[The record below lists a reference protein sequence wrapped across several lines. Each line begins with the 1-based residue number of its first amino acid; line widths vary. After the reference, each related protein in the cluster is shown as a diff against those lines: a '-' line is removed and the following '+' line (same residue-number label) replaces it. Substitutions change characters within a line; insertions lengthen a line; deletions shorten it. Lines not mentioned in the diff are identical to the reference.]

1 MMTAQIS
8 GERRLP
14 VRRSDGFVPRR
25 TCTVRQLA
33 GRNHDYLPRMALL
46 KMFAASCR
54 KLQADSL
61 CSPEL

>member
-8 GERRLP
+8 GERKLP
-14 VRRSDGFVPRR
+14 A
-25 TCTVRQLA
+25 CTVRQLA

-54 KLQADSL
+54 KLQAGSL

>member
-14 VRRSDGFVPRR
+14 A
-25 TCTVRQLA
+25 CTVRQLA
-33 GRNHDYLPRMALL
+33 GRNQDYLPRMALL
-46 KMFAASCR
+46 KMFAVSCR
-54 KLQADSL
+54 KLQAGSL